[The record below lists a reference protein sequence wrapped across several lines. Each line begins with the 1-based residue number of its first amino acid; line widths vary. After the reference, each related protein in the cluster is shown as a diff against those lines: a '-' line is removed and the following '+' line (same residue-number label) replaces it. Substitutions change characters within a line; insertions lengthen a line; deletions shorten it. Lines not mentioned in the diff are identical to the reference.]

1 MESKNTRR
9 KLKFIRQDTNKNIGM
24 EKKWRK
30 PKGMHSKLRLNKK
43 GHGRKPSPGYRSPRN
58 IRGKKE
64 YTLVNSIKD
73 IGENRKIVIASK
85 VGLRK
90 KVEMI
95 KYSLEKGIHIINIPN
110 IEKFLRN
117 VEEMFAK
124 KRANKKTRLDKK
136 EKLKDEL
143 KKKDEKKEDKD
154 KKDEKKTVDTVQKHT
169 DVTFSDKL
177 SKTQNI
183 HRATAPKQK

>member
-1 MESKNTRR
+1 
-9 KLKFIRQDTNKNIGM
+9 M

-43 GHGRKPSPGYRSPRN
+43 GHGWKPSPGYRNPKN

-64 YTLVNSIKD
+64 YSLVNSIKD
-73 IGENRKIVIASK
+73 IGENRKILIASN

-90 KVEMI
+90 KVEMV
-95 KYSLEKGIHIINIPN
+95 KYSLEKGISIINVPN

-117 VEEMFAK
+117 VEEMLTEK
-124 KRANKKTRLDKK
+124 KAEKKTRSDKK

-143 KKKDEKKEDKD
+143 KKKED
-154 KKDEKKTVDTVQKHT
+154 KKDEKDKKEEKKNVENVQKHT
-169 DVTFSDKL
+169 GAAFSDKL
-177 SKTQNI
+177 SKSQNI
-183 HRATAPKQK
+183 HRATAPKQKWT